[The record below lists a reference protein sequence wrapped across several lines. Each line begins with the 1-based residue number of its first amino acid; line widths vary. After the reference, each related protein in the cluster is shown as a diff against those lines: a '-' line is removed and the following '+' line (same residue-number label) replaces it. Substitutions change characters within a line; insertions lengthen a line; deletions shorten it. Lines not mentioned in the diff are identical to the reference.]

1 MKPFLT
7 SISLLFFISCKL
19 NHQEPQ
25 VKDTSG
31 LIKFKNASIY
41 YEKKG
46 IGDPILLLHGGFLE
60 HTMWDPQ
67 IGDLSKEHT
76 VITIDLP
83 GHGKSVG
90 DTNILI
96 KDIILNVLDSLGI
109 KNTSIGGLSLGAS
122 CVQDFVI
129 AYPERV
135 NKAILVASGI
145 NGYDKKFKVDSLSM
159 SWYNALGD
167 ALEGKDTARA
177 AAIFTKSW
185 CIGLFR
191 DSLDMKQSAR
201 DYVYNTTLTNMRE
214 HKVMGWP
221 RFTQP
226 PAMEN
231 IDKINLPVLIIDG
244 SKDLPVIRNSCDYLE
259 KNIKG
264 AKRIT
269 IPNTAHMPNLE
280 EPELFNKYV
289 LEFLRQ

>member
-1 MKPFLT
+1 MKPFLV
-7 SISLLFFISCKL
+7 ISGLLLFISCKL
-19 NHQEPQ
+19 NHQEPE

-41 YEKKG
+41 YEKNG
-46 IGDPILLLHGGFLE
+46 SGDPILLVHGGFLE

-67 IGDLSKEHT
+67 IADLSKEHT

-83 GHGKSVG
+83 GHGQSAG
-90 DTNILI
+90 DTTILI
-96 KDIILNVLDSLGI
+96 KDVILTVLDSLGI
-109 KNTSIGGLSLGAS
+109 NKTSIGGLSLGAS
-122 CVQDFVI
+122 CVQDFII

-145 NGYDKKFKVDSLSM
+145 NGYDKKFKIDSLSR
-159 SWYNALGD
+159 SWYNLMWD
-167 ALEGKDTARA
+167 ALEGKDTIKA
-177 AAIFTKSW
+177 AVIFTKSW

-191 DSLDMKQSAR
+191 DSSDMKQSVR
-201 DYVYNTTLTNMRE
+201 DYVYNTTLKNMRE

-231 IDKINLPVLIIDG
+231 IDKIIVPVLIIDG
-244 SKDLPVIRNSCDYLE
+244 SKDLPIIKNACDYLE

-280 EPELFNKYV
+280 EPELFNKYL
-289 LEFLRQ
+289 LEFLKQ